1 MKDGQHNHSFGL
13 LDEEDRIWK
22 SPEKNSSNL
31 AMNNLIV
38 ERVLAGSLN
47 GMIELSQEPA
57 AKAFEL
63 DFIPVA
69 RPAGLNLSSVPYE
82 ERTFHES
89 ASNLAF
95 TSLHGDPSSGLS
107 RYSS

>member
-1 MKDGQHNHSFGL
+1 
-13 LDEEDRIWK
+13 
-22 SPEKNSSNL
+22 
-31 AMNNLIV
+31 MNNLVV
-38 ERVLAGSLN
+38 ERVLVGSLN
-47 GMIELSQEPA
+47 GMIEFGQEPV
-57 AKAFEL
+57 AKSFEL